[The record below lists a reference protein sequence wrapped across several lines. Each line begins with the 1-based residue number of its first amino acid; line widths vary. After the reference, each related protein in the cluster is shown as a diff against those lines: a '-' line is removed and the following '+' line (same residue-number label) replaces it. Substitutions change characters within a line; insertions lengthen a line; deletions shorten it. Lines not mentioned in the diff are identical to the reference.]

1 MTALV
6 VIAKA
11 PVPGRSKTRLCPP
24 CTPEQAAELAE
35 AALRDT
41 LAAVEDSRGASR
53 RVIVLEGE
61 GGDWLP
67 SGFEVIPQR
76 SGEFAERLAGA
87 AEDVG
92 APLLI
97 VGMDTPQVTAELLDA
112 ALAALEQKGVDACLG
127 PALDGGYWAI
137 GLRDRVDGVFEGV
150 PMSSSETCAA
160 QRARLDQLG
169 LRYTELPALRD
180 VDTFEDARVIANEP
194 AARRFGA
201 ALAKLSVLAAALV
214 LAGCGSSETFP
225 PAAEPAV
232 SPPLTQ
238 TPAGTVIDLVEGE
251 PEGIVADIETGIVA
265 IGVRNPDGLVL
276 YDGERE
282 RFGKTV
288 ELSESPRHLQ
298 LAGPGGPVL
307 VPAERSN
314 ELIEVRLPGGKI
326 SSETAVG
333 EFPHDATAVGN
344 RIFVGDEMG
353 DTISVIE
360 AGRVI
365 GKLTAPVQPGGLAA
379 AGELVGVIAVAERV
393 LEVYDANTLE
403 SIGQTSAGVG
413 PTHIVAGP
421 EGRFYVTDTQG
432 DALLTFR
439 TEPRV
444 QLVDRV
450 NLPGT
455 PYGIAVDPL
464 RRRLYVALTETN
476 ELVEFRITGVSP
488 KENVRFPT
496 VRQPNTVAVDGKRDR
511 VYVASRVDR
520 QLQVIDPDAAK
531 GGPSV
536 SK

>member
-11 PVPGRSKTRLCPP
+11 PEAGRSKTRLCPP

-41 LAAVEDSRGASR
+41 LAAVEEVRGARR
-53 RVIVLEGE
+53 RVIVLDGKT
-61 GGDWLP
+61 GDWLP

-97 VGMDTPQVTAELLDA
+97 IGMDTPQVTAELLDA
-112 ALAALEQKGVDACLG
+112 ALAALQQEGIDACLG

-137 GLRDRVDGVFEGV
+137 GLRGSVNGVFDGV
-150 PMSSSETCAA
+150 PMSSSETCAR
-160 QRARLDQLG
+160 QGARLERLG

-180 VDTFEDARVIANEP
+180 VDTFEDARAIANEP

-201 ALAKLSVLAAALV
+201 ALARLSVLAAALA
-214 LAGCGSSETFP
+214 LAGCGSSQTFP

-238 TPAGTVIDLVEGE
+238 IPAGTVIDLGEGE
-251 PEGIVADIETGIVA
+251 PEGIVADTETGIVA
-265 IGVRNPDGLVL
+265 IGVRNPDGLAL
-276 YDGERE
+276 YDSERE
-282 RFGKTV
+282 RFGKTI

-314 ELIEVRLPGGKI
+314 ELIEVDLPEGRI
-326 SSETAVG
+326 SEETGVG

-365 GKLTAPVQPGGLAA
+365 GKLIAPAQPGGLAA

-393 LEVYDANTLE
+393 LEVYDANTLG
-403 SIGQTSAGVG
+403 SVGSANAGVG
-413 PTHIVAGP
+413 PTHVVGAP

-432 DALLTFR
+432 DALLSFR

-464 RRRLYVALTETN
+464 GRRLYVTLTETN
-476 ELVEFRITGVSP
+476 ELVEYRITGMSP
-488 KENVRFPT
+488 TEVARFPT
-496 VRQPNTVAVDGKRDR
+496 VRQPNTVAVDGRRGR
-511 VYVASRVDR
+511 VFVASRVDR
-520 QLQVIDPDAAK
+520 QLQAIELGAERD
-531 GGPSV
+531 GPSL

>member
-11 PVPGRSKTRLCPP
+11 PAPGRSKTRLCPP
-24 CTPEQAAELAE
+24 CTPEQAAELAQ
-35 AALRDT
+35 AALLDT
-41 LAAVEDSRGASR
+41 LAAVEDSRCASR
-53 RVIVLEGE
+53 RVIVLDGE
-61 GGDWLP
+61 AGDWLP
-67 SGFEVIPQR
+67 SGLEIVAQR

-87 AEDVG
+87 VEDVG

-97 VGMDTPQVTAELLDA
+97 VGMDTPQLTGELLDA
-112 ALAALEQKGVDACLG
+112 ALTALDEQGVDACIG

-137 GLRDRVDGVFEGV
+137 GLRDTVDGVFEDV

-160 QRARLDQLG
+160 QRERLEELG

-180 VDTFEDARVIANEP
+180 VDTFEDARAIAREP

-201 ALAKLSVLAAALV
+201 ALAKLSVAAALV

-232 SPPLTQ
+232 SPPLTK
-238 TPAGTVIDLVEGE
+238 TPAGTVIDLEEGE
-251 PEGIVADIETGIVA
+251 PEGIVADTETGIVA
-265 IGVRNPDGLVL
+265 IGVRNPDGLAL

-282 RFGKTV
+282 QFGKTV
-288 ELSESPRHLQ
+288 DLPESPRHLQ
-298 LAGPGGPVL
+298 LAEPGGPVL

-314 ELIEVRLPGGKI
+314 ELIEVDLPEGKI
-326 SSETAVG
+326 TAQTAVG

-353 DTISVIE
+353 DTISVVE

-393 LEVYDANTLE
+393 LAVYDANSLE
-403 SIGQTSAGVG
+403 SVGSANAGVG

-432 DALLTFR
+432 DALLSFW

-444 QLVDRV
+444 QLFDRV

-464 RRRLYVALTETN
+464 RRRLYVTLTETN
-476 ELVEFRITGVSP
+476 ELVEYRIAGQSP
-488 KENVRFPT
+488 KEIARFPT
-496 VRQPNTVAVDGKRDR
+496 VRQPNTVAVDGERNR
-511 VYVASRVDR
+511 VYIASRVDR
-520 QLQVIDPDAAK
+520 QLQVIDRGAAK
-531 GGPSV
+531 GGPSL